1 MNTEIS
7 DHIKRKASRIRLV
20 LTDVDGVLTDNGVY
34 YSAQGEELKRFSFRD
49 GMGVERL
56 RTLAGIETGIITRE
70 NSLPVAKRAE
80 KLKISELHMG
90 SMNKEEL
97 LDEIAKRR
105 NISFEE
111 IAFIGDDINDRIIM
125 EKVGLCACPAD
136 AMIFVKEI
144 ADFKCLTNGGYG
156 AFREFAEFIIM
167 NKNMF
172 N

>member
-1 MNTEIS
+1 MRMNTN
-7 DHIKRKASRIRLV
+7 DLIKQKASKIKLL

-56 RTLAGIETGIITRE
+56 RKVAGIETGIITRE
-70 NSLPVAKRAE
+70 NSLSVLRRAE

-90 SMNKEEL
+90 AMEKEL
-97 LDEIAKRR
+97 LLEGIAQRR
-105 NISFEE
+105 NISLEE

-136 AMIFVKEI
+136 AMNFVKEI
-144 ADFKCLTNGGYG
+144 ADYKCLTNGGHG
-156 AFREFAEFIIM
+156 AFRECAEFIIST
-167 NKNMF
+167 KN
-172 N
+172 NV